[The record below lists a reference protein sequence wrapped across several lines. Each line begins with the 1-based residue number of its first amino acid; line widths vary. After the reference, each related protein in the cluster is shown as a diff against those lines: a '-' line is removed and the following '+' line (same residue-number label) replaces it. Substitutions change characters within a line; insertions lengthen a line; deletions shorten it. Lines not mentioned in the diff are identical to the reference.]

1 MARLGRVTIPMAPKK
16 VLHII
21 TGLQDGGAE
30 AILYRLCRRDVDDV
44 HHVVSLTGPGKYGPL
59 LEAAGVKVT
68 CLDMPRGQVKP
79 KALIG
84 LWQLIRRIRPDAIQT
99 FMYHADLVGGVVG
112 RLAGVRNISWGIHH
126 STLSPA
132 ENARSTILVA
142 RICAR
147 LSHFVPRKIICCA
160 DKGAEVHAAL
170 GYDAKRLRVIQNG
183 YDLAVY
189 RPDRE
194 AGNRF
199 RTMLGIGNDPT
210 IGFVARF
217 VPEKDH
223 DNLFRALAILK
234 RRGLQPA
241 CLLAGAGMDRQNAE
255 LVAMLEARDLIGD
268 VVLLGQQDDIPAL
281 MNGLDLHVMS
291 SISEGFPNV
300 LAEAMA
306 CGTPCVSTDVGDAAD
321 IVGGTGW
328 IVPPGDPDA
337 LAAAI
342 EAAIQERSTLDWPK
356 RKMDARHRVET
367 QFSIEAM
374 VRQYRDAW
382 FGPEVSTVPSTTEGS
397 HPA

>member
-1 MARLGRVTIPMAPKK
+1 MTPKK

-30 AILYRLCRRDVDDV
+30 AILYRLCRRDADDI

-59 LEAAGVKVT
+59 LEAADVQVT
-68 CLDMPRGQVKP
+68 CLDMPRGRVKL
-79 KALIG
+79 KAIIK
-84 LWQLIRRIRPDAIQT
+84 LWRVIRRVRPDAIQT

-112 RLAGVRNISWGIHH
+112 RLSGVRNISWGIHH

-132 ENARSTILVA
+132 ENARSTIAVA
-142 RICAR
+142 RICAKLSR
-147 LSHFVPRKIICCA
+147 LVPRRIICCA
-160 DKGAEVHAAL
+160 DKAAEVHAEL
-170 GYDAKRLRVIQNG
+170 GYDVERLRVIKNG
-183 YDLAVY
+183 YDLSIY
-189 RPDRE
+189 RPDPD
-194 AGNRF
+194 AGDRF
-199 RTMLGIGNDPT
+199 RATLGIGSGPT

-234 RRGLQPA
+234 QHGLPPT

-255 LVAMLEARDLIGD
+255 LVAMLEARDLTGNI
-268 VVLLGQQDDIPAL
+268 VLLGPQDDIPAL

-328 IVPPGDPDA
+328 IVPPGDPAA

-342 EAAIQERSTLDWPK
+342 EAAFRERSTPDWVK
-356 RKMDARHRVET
+356 RKKAARHRVET

-374 VRQYRDAW
+374 VRKYRGVW
-382 FGPEVSTVPSTTEGS
+382 FGPGGSTAPAKIEG
-397 HPA
+397 AA